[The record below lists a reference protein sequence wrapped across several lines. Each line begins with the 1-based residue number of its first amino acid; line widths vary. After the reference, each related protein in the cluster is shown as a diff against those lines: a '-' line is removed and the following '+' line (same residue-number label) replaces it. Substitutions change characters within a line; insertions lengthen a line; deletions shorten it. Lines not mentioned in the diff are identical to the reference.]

1 MIEQRLLPHEFKI
14 VGYRANLIAYAIM
27 VMSVKTDMRFPWRRT
42 WANQEVPAEIDHLR
56 AEVRRLR
63 ADRNE
68 WRALAVWL
76 IGLMCNE
83 CRRWLRQ

>member
-1 MIEQRLLPHEFKI
+1 MLPEIE
-14 VGYRANLIAYAIM
+14 
-27 VMSVKTDMRFPWRRT
+27 
-42 WANQEVPAEIDHLR
+42 HLR
-56 AEVRRLR
+56 AEVARLR

-76 IGLMCNE
+76 IGLMCDE

>member
-1 MIEQRLLPHEFKI
+1 M
-14 VGYRANLIAYAIM
+14 
-27 VMSVKTDMRFPWRRT
+27 
-42 WANQEVPAEIDHLR
+42 PAEIDHLR